1 MSTKISEILR
11 FAQNDKPSKPNR
23 EYLSPRTGFDAGS
36 VLTAPAMW
44 DNPTMTL
51 TADSKKRVV
60 LPGAAPGDVFVCER
74 KGPEFVLR
82 RVHRTAQQKKRTKAQ
97 VLKAIRNW
105 KSVPKIRWEQLR
117 KMTREL

>member
-1 MSTKISEILR
+1 
-11 FAQNDKPSKPNR
+11 
-23 EYLSPRTGFDAGS
+23 
-36 VLTAPAMW
+36 LTAWTETW

-82 RVHRTAQQKKRTKAQ
+82 RVHRAAPQKKRTKAE

-105 KSVPKIRWEQLR
+105 KSVPNIRWEDLR
-117 KMTREL
+117 KITREP

>member
-1 MSTKISEILR
+1 
-11 FAQNDKPSKPNR
+11 
-23 EYLSPRTGFDAGS
+23 
-36 VLTAPAMW
+36 LTADEPVW

-60 LPGAAPGDVFVCER
+60 LPGAAPGDVFTCEQ

-82 RVHRTAQQKKRTKAQ
+82 RVHRAAPPKKRTKAE

-105 KSVPKIRWEQLR
+105 KSVPNVRWEDLR
-117 KMTREL
+117 KITREP

>member
-1 MSTKISEILR
+1 
-11 FAQNDKPSKPNR
+11 
-23 EYLSPRTGFDAGS
+23 
-36 VLTAPAMW
+36 V
-44 DNPTMTL
+44 TL

-82 RVHRTAQQKKRTKAQ
+82 RVHRAEPPKKRTKAE